1 MTVTIV
7 SVSQI
12 DPPDP
17 ILRWFS
23 ETEVPFLE
31 LVDQIKY
38 FGGPLQAP
46 PARTRPNGRLQL
58 IDGYRR
64 YRATVVGGMVETM
77 PLNIHEMNDE
87 DYLAAQLACN
97 AMHKETN
104 WIDFAQHL
112 ERLRKMADTEMTL
125 HELAGKCKR
134 STAWVRKTLQLNH
147 LGPRFKEMVQRNE
160 VPIGNAYWLAK
171 MPLSEQRQYFRDAQ
185 VMTTREFE
193 KIARHAL
200 KEYREAI
207 KAGKLDKLG
216 VDELKPQMRDLRV
229 IEAEMRNPSHLPLMI
244 ASAGLTNPIEAAIL
258 ALKWAFRI
266 DDATIEERNEKM
278 LSRERQR
285 INDAE
290 RRKYDR
296 GQRRNEE
303 QS

>member
-1 MTVTIV
+1 MHVTIV
-7 SVSQI
+7 SISQI

-17 ILRWFS
+17 ILRQFS
-23 ETEVPFLE
+23 EKEVLFLE

-46 PARTRPNGRLQL
+46 PARIRPNGRLQL
-58 IDGYRR
+58 VDGYRR
-64 YRATVVGGMVETM
+64 YLATIEADIKTM
-77 PLNIHEMNDE
+77 PLNVIELMNDE

-97 AMHKETN
+97 AMHKDVN
-104 WIDFAQHL
+104 WIDYAHHL
-112 ERLRKMADTEMTL
+112 ERLRKLSGTEITMG
-125 HELAGKCKR
+125 ELADKCKR

-147 LGPRFKEMVQRNE
+147 LGPRFKQMVQRNE

-200 KEYREAI
+200 KEYREAV

-216 VDELKPQMRDLRV
+216 ADEFKPQMRDLQV
-229 IEAEMRNPSHLPLMI
+229 IETEMKNPSHLPLMI

-266 DDATIEERNEKM
+266 DDASIEERNEKM

-285 INDAE
+285 TNDAM
-290 RRKYDR
+290 RRKHDR
-296 GQRRNEE
+296 DQKRNEE